1 MASHLGKIFL
11 QGCFGTSLIY
21 IWYTLVYVFSAV
33 FYYRFST
40 NCLVCINK
48 IYVYINIDMKTFKC
62 IRCGADFDR
71 KNKLAIHYE
80 RKKTCKPIEIDIPID
95 ILKEVIDEPNDNVLR
110 EVLKAKNKNIYYSYL
125 ENILKKSSEKTIYQ
139 YIPESAKS
147 QKNINKSYTRTG
159 EFLKNKHQEPESSIN
174 LIEKTRQK
182 DKLNCK
188 YCNMTFKSYASRVR
202 HENHRCPSRQ
212 KDNIPIN
219 LDDKQLEKPIYNREQ
234 LILTVLNDQTILD
247 DIKDSL
253 PIELDRDEI
262 IEAVLGDETILN
274 DIKKL
279 TQVDSK
285 TSNSHN
291 TTNSHNMINSN
302 NTNNT
307 TVNINQNAYGQE
319 KFDYIVNDKKIEAY
333 LENLADTNTRKF
345 FIELFKIA
353 FFSPKHPENKTF
365 KLEND
370 KSLVIKILK
379 ELPDRWI
386 YASKKETIQK
396 KVEQILGF
404 ITDHTT
410 IVTDGSKTDQTIE
423 DITAETKPA
432 FTEAMKEFETMEIL
446 NYKNKKLLEEK
457 KTATLLNKK
466 IF

>member
-1 MASHLGKIFL
+1 MTQFI
-11 QGCFGTSLIY
+11 
-21 IWYTLVYVFSAV
+21 
-33 FYYRFST
+33 
-40 NCLVCINK
+40 
-48 IYVYINIDMKTFKC
+48 C

-71 KNKLAIHYE
+71 KNKLKSHYY
-80 RKKTCKPIEIDIPID
+80 RKNTCKPVNLDIKVD

-110 EVLKAKNKNIYYSYL
+110 VILQATDKDLYCKYL
-125 ENILKKSSEKTIYQ
+125 ENLLKNSAVENSIIPVSGEENPSGKTVSFQ
-139 YIPESAKS
+139 YHSIKEQSIINKFKAKS
-147 QKNINKSYTRTG
+147 KS
-159 EFLKNKHQEPESSIN
+159 L
-174 LIEKTRQK
+174 
-182 DKLNCK
+182 DCK
-188 YCNMTFKSYASRVR
+188 YCGKTFTSVNNRYR
-202 HENHRCPSRQ
+202 HEKHNCA
-212 KDNIPIN
+212 N
-219 LDDKQLEKPIYNREQ
+219 IYNE
-234 LILTVLNDQTILD
+234 
-247 DIKDSL
+247 

-279 TQVDSK
+279 TQVESK

-291 TTNSHNMINSN
+291 TTVNSNNMVNSN

-345 FIELFKIA
+345 IIALFKIA

-410 IVTDGSKTDQTIE
+410 IVTDGSKTDQTID
-423 DITAETKPA
+423 DITAEVKPA
-432 FTEAMKEFETMEIL
+432 FTMAMKEFETMEIL
-446 NYKNKKLLEEK
+446 NYRNNKLLEEK
-457 KTATLLNKK
+457 NTAKLLNKK
-466 IF
+466 IS